1 MHGFEDEDHRVAI
14 EGELVE
20 AVGEAVL
27 DAGLGGVVAAGGLD
41 AWHGLTPGGSAG
53 VESPRPVTRRGD

>member
-14 EGELVE
+14 EGELVA
-20 AVGEAVL
+20 AV
-27 DAGLGGVVAAGGLD
+27 VVAVGGLD
-41 AWHGLTPGGSAG
+41 AWHGLTLGGSAG